1 MRVIDA
7 NKLIECKFKNPISY
21 AAFCNLVKRQPTV
34 DAIPVVHSEWIP
46 KEKADTPYGLEME
59 CAKCEF
65 SVVVNDALYFKF
77 CPNCGARMDGKDGD
91 HHED

>member
-1 MRVIDA
+1 MGLIDA

-34 DAIPVVHSEWIP
+34 DAITVVHGEWVDDGDP
-46 KEKADTPYGLEME
+46 LTLVCGVCGYRVMRY
-59 CAKCEF
+59 
-65 SVVVNDALYFKF
+65 NNTKF
-77 CPNCGARMDGKDGD
+77 CPDCGVRLDGKEGD